1 MCYLL
6 SCVWLWNPMD
16 WGLQSSSCPW
26 DSEGNNM
33 KWVDIPYSRG
43 SSWPRNWT
51 QVSYFAGRFFT
62 IWATRE
68 EPEKQCQIQTLIIR
82 KKKINFCNDKYLNTQ
97 RKYFIF
103 SSFLFSRSVVFDHV
117 WPHEPQHPRLP
128 CPTPTPGAYP
138 HSCLL
143 SQWCHPT
150 ISSFAIPFFS
160 CPQYFPASESFQ
172 VSQLFTSDGQ
182 NTGISASTSVLPMN
196 TQDWSPLAWT
206 GWISLQSKE
215 LSRVFSN
222 STVQNVNSLAL
233 TFLYTPTLTSIQDY
247 WKNHSPD

>member
-1 MCYLL
+1 MDKGKIYVLLAQLCLTLEPHGLRPAKLLL
-6 SCVWLWNPMD
+6 SMGFWRKSYEVSWHSLLQGILLTQELNP
-16 WGLQSSSCPW
+16 GLLLCRKILYHLSNQ
-26 DSEGNNM
+26 
-33 KWVDIPYSRG
+33 
-43 SSWPRNWT
+43 
-51 QVSYFAGRFFT
+51 GR
-62 IWATRE
+62 TR
-68 EPEKQCQIQTLIIR
+68 KTMSDTNFNHQ

-117 WPHEPQHPRLP
+117 RPHEPQHPRLP

-138 HSCLL
+138 NSCLL

-150 ISSFAIPFFS
+150 ISPFAIPFFS

-206 GWISLQSKE
+206 GWISLQSKG
-215 LSRVFSN
+215 LSRVFS
-222 STVQNVNSLAL
+222 TMIKWAL
-233 TFLYTPTLTSIQDY
+233 SRGCKDSSISANQ
-247 WKNHSPD
+247 SM